1 METENNI
8 SNRLLFADA
17 FFLGFT
23 LLGAQ
28 IILLREFLLV
38 FSGNELVIG
47 LLLAI
52 WLIITAAGSW
62 SGRFMRTGRNYDN
75 LIRVLF
81 TLLVMYPL
89 AAAFGIE
96 YFRNDLLEPG
106 RMLSL
111 IEVAGYSSLLLFP
124 LCVTGGFLFVLIN
137 ISAGDTKGKL
147 QNCYAFESLG
157 SLTGGALISLIFI
170 FYLEIDNFKSLEY
183 LIILNLIFFGIH
195 DFRKGK
201 YMESFVFAGITLGLL
216 LFIHEY
222 DLNELAK
229 RKLFNGQELL
239 TSKETAYGNLT
250 VTKTGV
256 QTNFYENGVLLFSTG
271 NVAQREEDVH
281 YAMLQNPG
289 AANVLLIGGGVTGTA
304 EELLKYPA
312 IRQIDYLEM
321 NPAIFILAKEFTP
334 YLTDKRISMI
344 AEDPLRFI
352 KKTDKKYDVVLVN
365 EPTPSGA
372 GLNRFFTVEFYQRLK
387 KLLTPG
393 GLVSTRLT
401 ASENYMSDDEVA
413 MQTSVYNSL
422 KISFAH
428 VLAVPGKKL
437 YFIASDSTLK
447 MNYTTL
453 YKKQDLAN
461 KYVNDAYLNDDLL
474 QFRADQIL
482 SAYTDGSLLNYDFK
496 PSVYLL
502 YIRHWLG
509 FFGWDIRFIPIVV
522 LVLILL
528 FLIIAKPMATA
539 MFTSGFSGA
548 AAEVS
553 LLIAFQV
560 IFGYVYLF
568 LGIIITVFMAGL
580 TIGSLL
586 SKNCRGDNVMK
597 LVKRVQLLSGIFLVA
612 LAVMLP
618 LVKGVQHD
626 VLIRW
631 LFSVAM
637 LLVAVLVGYQ
647 YGVIVCGSKKN
658 AGRAVA
664 SAYSSD
670 LVGSALGSL
679 LVVVYILPV
688 FGLTMTL
695 LLLGGFHFLTL
706 FILTIKRK
714 MKYL

>member
-222 DLNELAK
+222 
-229 RKLFNGQELL
+229 
-239 TSKETAYGNLT
+239 
-250 VTKTGV
+250 
-256 QTNFYENGVLLFSTG
+256 
-271 NVAQREEDVH
+271 
-281 YAMLQNPG
+281 
-289 AANVLLIGGGVTGTA
+289 
-304 EELLKYPA
+304 
-312 IRQIDYLEM
+312 
-321 NPAIFILAKEFTP
+321 
-334 YLTDKRISMI
+334 
-344 AEDPLRFI
+344 
-352 KKTDKKYDVVLVN
+352 
-365 EPTPSGA
+365 
-372 GLNRFFTVEFYQRLK
+372 
-387 KLLTPG
+387 
-393 GLVSTRLT
+393 
-401 ASENYMSDDEVA
+401 
-413 MQTSVYNSL
+413 
-422 KISFAH
+422 
-428 VLAVPGKKL
+428 
-437 YFIASDSTLK
+437 
-447 MNYTTL
+447 
-453 YKKQDLAN
+453 
-461 KYVNDAYLNDDLL
+461 
-474 QFRADQIL
+474 
-482 SAYTDGSLLNYDFK
+482 
-496 PSVYLL
+496 
-502 YIRHWLG
+502 
-509 FFGWDIRFIPIVV
+509 
-522 LVLILL
+522 
-528 FLIIAKPMATA
+528 
-539 MFTSGFSGA
+539 
-548 AAEVS
+548 
-553 LLIAFQV
+553 
-560 IFGYVYLF
+560 
-568 LGIIITVFMAGL
+568 
-580 TIGSLL
+580 
-586 SKNCRGDNVMK
+586 
-597 LVKRVQLLSGIFLVA
+597 
-612 LAVMLP
+612 
-618 LVKGVQHD
+618 
-626 VLIRW
+626 
-631 LFSVAM
+631 
-637 LLVAVLVGYQ
+637 
-647 YGVIVCGSKKN
+647 
-658 AGRAVA
+658 
-664 SAYSSD
+664 
-670 LVGSALGSL
+670 
-679 LVVVYILPV
+679 
-688 FGLTMTL
+688 
-695 LLLGGFHFLTL
+695 
-706 FILTIKRK
+706 
-714 MKYL
+714 